1 MSELNIKIRK
11 LQDNGSTFRATPET
25 LYMGGVGSARVD
37 TLRFEVPEEWNG
49 CAISLHVKRLSGA
62 LPDPQLLDEN
72 HCVVVDKRWTKEKQG
87 SWMLLAMN
95 DAGYIAMTKP
105 GQYTCYET
113 IDLNSTTETITQSL
127 YEQFVAAVLNYAN
140 QALASRNAAGEKA
153 EEAKGHADR
162 AGAYEEKTQ
171 KEMDQAGQYAEAAKQ
186 QANAAA
192 GSADLASQEAE
203 QAGAAREEAER
214 LRREILS
221 VTTVLP
227 FPLMTADGTTLT
239 TADGETL
246 DAGVRRVRGAKEAE
260 EAAQQA
266 KAARTEAEQAAA
278 AVLNYANQALASR
291 NAAGE
296 KAEEAKG
303 HADRAGAYEEK
314 TQKEMDQA
322 GQYAEAAK
330 QQANAAAGSADLAS
344 QEAEQAGAAREEAE
358 RLRREI
364 LSVTTVLPFPLMTA
378 DGTTLT
384 TADGETLDAGVRR
397 VRGAKEAEEAA
408 QQAKAARTEAEQ
420 AAAATQAERQAAQR
434 SADRAERAA
443 AHAESLLY
451 MNEVLLRL
459 TELAADPLKTAD
471 GDALE
476 TAGGIPLE
484 ASVRAIRTAKTLDEA
499 EYLPVSLGLLKQ
511 CLGGLTPAPTPGT
524 TTATLGKAV
533 VRRMVLGTT

>member
-1 MSELNIKIRK
+1 MSELNIRIRK

-49 CAISLHVKRLSGA
+49 CTLSLHVKRLSGA

-113 IDLNSTTETITQSL
+113 IDLNSTTETIPQSL

-162 AGAYEEKTQ
+162 AEQAKTDAQ
-171 KEMDQAGQYAEAAKQ
+171 TAAQQAGESAEKAGQALSDTIAAKDDALKAIDEKQ
-186 QANAAA
+186 TSAEQIVDIARSRAVSQVRAAGERAKTDVRAAASEAA

-221 VTTVLP
+221 VTMVLP

-266 KAARTEAEQAAA
+266 KAARTEAEQAA
-278 AVLNYANQALASR
+278 V
-291 NAAGE
+291 
-296 KAEEAKG
+296 
-303 HADRAGAYEEK
+303 
-314 TQKEMDQA
+314 
-322 GQYAEAAK
+322 
-330 QQANAAAGSADLAS
+330 
-344 QEAEQAGAAREEAE
+344 
-358 RLRREI
+358 
-364 LSVTTVLPFPLMTA
+364 
-378 DGTTLT
+378 
-384 TADGETLDAGVRR
+384 
-397 VRGAKEAEEAA
+397 
-408 QQAKAARTEAEQ
+408 
-420 AAAATQAERQAAQR
+420 ATQAERQAAQR

-459 TELAADPLKTAD
+459 TELAADPLITAD

-484 ASVRAIRTAKTLDEA
+484 ASVCVIRTAHTLDEA

-533 VRRMVLGTT
+533 VGRMVLGTT

>member
-11 LQDNGSTFRATPET
+11 LQDNGSTFRATPES
-25 LYMGGVGSARVD
+25 LYMGGVGSAKVD

-49 CAISLHVKRLSGA
+49 CAISLHVRRLSGA

-162 AGAYEEKTQ
+162 AEQAKTDAQ
-171 KEMDQAGQYAEAAKQ
+171 TAAQQAGESAEKAGQALSDTIAAKGDALKAIDEKQ
-186 QANAAA
+186 T
-192 GSADLASQEAE
+192 SAE
-203 QAGAAREEAER
+203 QIVDIARSRAVSQVRAAREEAER

-227 FPLMTADGTTLT
+227 FPLT
-239 TADGETL
+239 
-246 DAGVRRVRGAKEAE
+246 
-260 EAAQQA
+260 
-266 KAARTEAEQAAA
+266 
-278 AVLNYANQALASR
+278 
-291 NAAGE
+291 
-296 KAEEAKG
+296 
-303 HADRAGAYEEK
+303 
-314 TQKEMDQA
+314 
-322 GQYAEAAK
+322 
-330 QQANAAAGSADLAS
+330 
-344 QEAEQAGAAREEAE
+344 
-358 RLRREI
+358 
-364 LSVTTVLPFPLMTA
+364 TA

-476 TAGGIPLE
+476 TAGGTPLE
-484 ASVRAIRTAKTLDEA
+484 ASVRAIRTAKTLDEE

-533 VRRMVLGTT
+533 VGRMVLGTT

>member
-1 MSELNIKIRK
+1 MSELNIRIRK

-49 CAISLHVKRLSGA
+49 CAISLHVRRLSGA

-72 HCVVVDKRWTKEKQG
+72 HCVVIDKRWTKEKQG

-113 IDLNSTTETITQSL
+113 IDLNSTTETIPQNL

-153 EEAKGHADR
+153 EEAK
-162 AGAYEEKTQ
+162 E
-171 KEMDQAGQYAEAAKQ
+171 
-186 QANAAA
+186 
-192 GSADLASQEAE
+192 
-203 QAGAAREEAER
+203 
-214 LRREILS
+214 
-221 VTTVLP
+221 
-227 FPLMTADGTTLT
+227 
-239 TADGETL
+239 
-246 DAGVRRVRGAKEAE
+246 
-260 EAAQQA
+260 
-266 KAARTEAEQAAA
+266 
-278 AVLNYANQALASR
+278 
-291 NAAGE
+291 
-296 KAEEAKG
+296 

-434 SADRAERAA
+434 RADRAERAA

-459 TELAADPLKTAD
+459 TELAADPLITAD

-484 ASVRAIRTAKTLDEA
+484 ASVCVIRTAHTLDEA

-533 VRRMVLGTT
+533 VGRMVLGTT

>member
-1 MSELNIKIRK
+1 MSELNIRIRK

-72 HCVVVDKRWTKEKQG
+72 HCVIVDKRWTKEKQG

-113 IDLNSTTETITQSL
+113 IDLNSTTETIPQSL

-153 EEAKGHADR
+153 GEAKGHADR
-162 AGAYEEKTQ
+162 AGAYEEKTR

-203 QAGAAREEAER
+203 QAGTAREEMER
-214 LRREILS
+214 LQREILS

-266 KAARTEAEQAAA
+266 KAARTEAEQ
-278 AVLNYANQALASR
+278 
-291 NAAGE
+291 
-296 KAEEAKG
+296 
-303 HADRAGAYEEK
+303 D
-314 TQKEMDQA
+314 
-322 GQYAEAAK
+322 
-330 QQANAAAGSADLAS
+330 
-344 QEAEQAGAAREEAE
+344 
-358 RLRREI
+358 
-364 LSVTTVLPFPLMTA
+364 
-378 DGTTLT
+378 
-384 TADGETLDAGVRR
+384 
-397 VRGAKEAEEAA
+397 
-408 QQAKAARTEAEQ
+408 
-420 AAAATQAERQAAQR
+420 AAATQAERQAAEK

-443 AHAESLLY
+443 VHAKSLLY

-459 TELAADPLKTAD
+459 TELAADPLITAD

-511 CLGGLTPAPTPGT
+511 CLGGLTPAPTPGA

-533 VRRMVLGTT
+533 IGRMVLGTT

>member
-1 MSELNIKIRK
+1 MSELNIRIRK

-127 YEQFVAAVLNYAN
+127 YEQFVAAVLNYAK

-227 FPLMTADGTTLT
+227 FPLMTADG
-239 TADGETL
+239 A
-246 DAGVRRVRGAKEAE
+246 
-260 EAAQQA
+260 
-266 KAARTEAEQAAA
+266 
-278 AVLNYANQALASR
+278 
-291 NAAGE
+291 
-296 KAEEAKG
+296 
-303 HADRAGAYEEK
+303 
-314 TQKEMDQA
+314 
-322 GQYAEAAK
+322 
-330 QQANAAAGSADLAS
+330 
-344 QEAEQAGAAREEAE
+344 
-358 RLRREI
+358 
-364 LSVTTVLPFPLMTA
+364 
-378 DGTTLT
+378 TLT

-476 TAGGIPLE
+476 TVGGIPLE
-484 ASVRAIRTAKTLDEA
+484 ASVRVIRTAHTLDEA

-533 VRRMVLGTT
+533 VGRMVLGTT

>member
-1 MSELNIKIRK
+1 MSELNIRIRK

-186 QANAAA
+186 QANAA
-192 GSADLASQEAE
+192 S
-203 QAGAAREEAER
+203 
-214 LRREILS
+214 
-221 VTTVLP
+221 
-227 FPLMTADGTTLT
+227 
-239 TADGETL
+239 
-246 DAGVRRVRGAKEAE
+246 
-260 EAAQQA
+260 
-266 KAARTEAEQAAA
+266 
-278 AVLNYANQALASR
+278 
-291 NAAGE
+291 
-296 KAEEAKG
+296 
-303 HADRAGAYEEK
+303 
-314 TQKEMDQA
+314 
-322 GQYAEAAK
+322 
-330 QQANAAAGSADLAS
+330 GSADLAS

-459 TELAADPLKTAD
+459 TELAADPLITAD

-476 TAGGIPLE
+476 TAGGIQLE

-499 EYLPVSLGLLKQ
+499 EYLPVSLGLIKQ
-511 CLGGLTPAPTPGT
+511 CLGGMTPAPTPGT

-533 VRRMVLGTT
+533 VGRMVLGT

>member
-1 MSELNIKIRK
+1 MSELNIRIRK

-113 IDLNSTTETITQSL
+113 IDLNSTTETIPQSL

-162 AGAYEEKTQ
+162 AEQAKTDAQ
-171 KEMDQAGQYAEAAKQ
+171 TAAQQAGESAEKAGQALSDTIAAKDDALKAIDEKQTSAEQIVDIARSRAVSQVRAAGERAKTDAQTAAQ
-186 QANAAA
+186 QA
-192 GSADLASQEAE
+192 GESAE

-227 FPLMTADGTTLT
+227 FPLMTADGATLT

-246 DAGVRRVRGAKEAE
+246 DAGVRRVRGAREAE

-266 KAARTEAEQAAA
+266 KAARTEAEK
-278 AVLNYANQALASR
+278 AV
-291 NAAGE
+291 
-296 KAEEAKG
+296 
-303 HADRAGAYEEK
+303 
-314 TQKEMDQA
+314 
-322 GQYAEAAK
+322 
-330 QQANAAAGSADLAS
+330 
-344 QEAEQAGAAREEAE
+344 
-358 RLRREI
+358 
-364 LSVTTVLPFPLMTA
+364 
-378 DGTTLT
+378 
-384 TADGETLDAGVRR
+384 
-397 VRGAKEAEEAA
+397 
-408 QQAKAARTEAEQ
+408 
-420 AAAATQAERQAAQR
+420 AATQAERQAAQR
-434 SADRAERAA
+434 STDRAERAA

-484 ASVRAIRTAKTLDEA
+484 ASIRAIRTAKTLDEA
-499 EYLPVSLGLLKQ
+499 EYLPVSLRLLKQ
-511 CLGGLTPAPTPGT
+511 CLGGLTPTPTPGT

-533 VRRMVLGTT
+533 VGRMVLGTT

>member
-1 MSELNIKIRK
+1 MSELNIRIRK

-153 EEAKGHADR
+153 EEAKGHAGQ
-162 AGAYEEKTQ
+162 AKQAKTDAQ
-171 KEMDQAGQYAEAAKQ
+171 TAAQQAGESAEKAGQALSDTIAAKDDALKAIDEKQ
-186 QANAAA
+186 TSAEQIVDIARSRAVSQVRAAGERAKTDVRAAASEAA

-227 FPLMTADGTTLT
+227 FPLT
-239 TADGETL
+239 
-246 DAGVRRVRGAKEAE
+246 
-260 EAAQQA
+260 
-266 KAARTEAEQAAA
+266 
-278 AVLNYANQALASR
+278 
-291 NAAGE
+291 
-296 KAEEAKG
+296 
-303 HADRAGAYEEK
+303 
-314 TQKEMDQA
+314 
-322 GQYAEAAK
+322 
-330 QQANAAAGSADLAS
+330 
-344 QEAEQAGAAREEAE
+344 
-358 RLRREI
+358 
-364 LSVTTVLPFPLMTA
+364 TA

-511 CLGGLTPAPTPGT
+511 CLGGLTPAPPPGT

-533 VRRMVLGTT
+533 VGRMVLGTT

>member
-1 MSELNIKIRK
+1 MSELNIHIRK

-72 HCVVVDKRWTKEKQG
+72 HCVVVDKRWTKDKQG

-140 QALASRNAAGEKA
+140 QALASRNAASEKA

-171 KEMDQAGQYAEAAKQ
+171 KE
-186 QANAAA
+186 
-192 GSADLASQEAE
+192 L
-203 QAGAAREEAER
+203 
-214 LRREILS
+214 
-221 VTTVLP
+221 
-227 FPLMTADGTTLT
+227 
-239 TADGETL
+239 
-246 DAGVRRVRGAKEAE
+246 
-260 EAAQQA
+260 
-266 KAARTEAEQAAA
+266 
-278 AVLNYANQALASR
+278 
-291 NAAGE
+291 
-296 KAEEAKG
+296 
-303 HADRAGAYEEK
+303 
-314 TQKEMDQA
+314 DQA

-476 TAGGIPLE
+476 TVGGISLE
-484 ASVRAIRTAKTLDEA
+484 ASIRAIRTAKTLDEA

-533 VRRMVLGTT
+533 VGRMVLGTT

>member
-1 MSELNIKIRK
+1 MSELNIRIRK

-153 EEAKGHADR
+153 EEAKGHAGQ
-162 AGAYEEKTQ
+162 AEQAKTDAQ
-171 KEMDQAGQYAEAAKQ
+171 TAAQQAGESAEKAGQALSDTIAAKDDALKAIDEKQ
-186 QANAAA
+186 TSAEQIVDIARSRAVSQVRAAGERAKTDVRAAASEAA

-203 QAGAAREEAER
+203 QAGAAREKAER

-227 FPLMTADGTTLT
+227 FPLTTADGTTLT
-239 TADGETL
+239 TADG
-246 DAGVRRVRGAKEAE
+246 K
-260 EAAQQA
+260 
-266 KAARTEAEQAAA
+266 
-278 AVLNYANQALASR
+278 
-291 NAAGE
+291 
-296 KAEEAKG
+296 
-303 HADRAGAYEEK
+303 
-314 TQKEMDQA
+314 
-322 GQYAEAAK
+322 
-330 QQANAAAGSADLAS
+330 
-344 QEAEQAGAAREEAE
+344 
-358 RLRREI
+358 
-364 LSVTTVLPFPLMTA
+364 
-378 DGTTLT
+378 
-384 TADGETLDAGVRR
+384 TLDAGVRR

-434 SADRAERAA
+434 SGDRAERAA

-451 MNEVLLRL
+451 MNEVLIRL

-476 TAGGIPLE
+476 TVGGIPLE

-533 VRRMVLGTT
+533 VGRMVLGT

>member
-11 LQDNGSTFRATPET
+11 LQDNGSTFRATPES
-25 LYMGGVGSARVD
+25 LYMGGVGSAKVD
-37 TLRFEVPEEWNG
+37 ALCFDVPEEWKG
-49 CAISLHVKRLSGA
+49 CAITLHVQRLSGT

-113 IDLNSTTETITQSL
+113 IDLNSTTETIPQSL

-162 AGAYEEKTQ
+162 AEQAKTDAQ
-171 KEMDQAGQYAEAAKQ
+171 TAAQQAGESAEKAGQALSDTIAAKDDALKAIDEKQ
-186 QANAAA
+186 TSAEQIVDIARSRAVSQVRAAGERAKTDVRAAASEAA

-227 FPLMTADGTTLT
+227 FPLT
-239 TADGETL
+239 
-246 DAGVRRVRGAKEAE
+246 
-260 EAAQQA
+260 
-266 KAARTEAEQAAA
+266 
-278 AVLNYANQALASR
+278 
-291 NAAGE
+291 
-296 KAEEAKG
+296 
-303 HADRAGAYEEK
+303 
-314 TQKEMDQA
+314 
-322 GQYAEAAK
+322 
-330 QQANAAAGSADLAS
+330 
-344 QEAEQAGAAREEAE
+344 
-358 RLRREI
+358 
-364 LSVTTVLPFPLMTA
+364 TA

-459 TELAADPLKTAD
+459 TELAADPLITAD

-484 ASVRAIRTAKTLDEA
+484 ASVCVIRTAHTLDEA

-533 VRRMVLGTT
+533 VGRMVLGTT

>member
-1 MSELNIKIRK
+1 MSELNIRIRK

-186 QANAAA
+186 QANAAS

-214 LRREILS
+214 QRREILS

-227 FPLMTADGTTLT
+227 FPLMTADGT
-239 TADGETL
+239 
-246 DAGVRRVRGAKEAE
+246 
-260 EAAQQA
+260 
-266 KAARTEAEQAAA
+266 
-278 AVLNYANQALASR
+278 
-291 NAAGE
+291 
-296 KAEEAKG
+296 
-303 HADRAGAYEEK
+303 
-314 TQKEMDQA
+314 
-322 GQYAEAAK
+322 
-330 QQANAAAGSADLAS
+330 
-344 QEAEQAGAAREEAE
+344 
-358 RLRREI
+358 
-364 LSVTTVLPFPLMTA
+364 P
-378 DGTTLT
+378 LT

-443 AHAESLLY
+443 AHAENLLY

-476 TAGGIPLE
+476 TVGGIPLE
-484 ASVRAIRTAKTLDEA
+484 ASVRVIRTAHTLDEA

-511 CLGGLTPAPTPGT
+511 CLGGMTPAPTPGT

-533 VRRMVLGTT
+533 VGRMVLGTT

>member
-1 MSELNIKIRK
+1 MSELNIRIRK

-113 IDLNSTTETITQSL
+113 IDLNSTTETIPQSL

-227 FPLMTADGTTLT
+227 FPLT
-239 TADGETL
+239 
-246 DAGVRRVRGAKEAE
+246 
-260 EAAQQA
+260 
-266 KAARTEAEQAAA
+266 
-278 AVLNYANQALASR
+278 
-291 NAAGE
+291 
-296 KAEEAKG
+296 
-303 HADRAGAYEEK
+303 
-314 TQKEMDQA
+314 
-322 GQYAEAAK
+322 
-330 QQANAAAGSADLAS
+330 
-344 QEAEQAGAAREEAE
+344 
-358 RLRREI
+358 
-364 LSVTTVLPFPLMTA
+364 TA

-499 EYLPVSLGLLKQ
+499 EYLPVSLGLIKQ
-511 CLGGLTPAPTPGT
+511 CLGGMTPAPTPGT

-533 VRRMVLGTT
+533 VGRMVLGT

>member
-1 MSELNIKIRK
+1 MSELNIRIRK

-266 KAARTEAEQAAA
+266 KAARA
-278 AVLNYANQALASR
+278 
-291 NAAGE
+291 
-296 KAEEAKG
+296 
-303 HADRAGAYEEK
+303 
-314 TQKEMDQA
+314 
-322 GQYAEAAK
+322 
-330 QQANAAAGSADLAS
+330 
-344 QEAEQAGAAREEAE
+344 
-358 RLRREI
+358 
-364 LSVTTVLPFPLMTA
+364 
-378 DGTTLT
+378 
-384 TADGETLDAGVRR
+384 
-397 VRGAKEAEEAA
+397 
-408 QQAKAARTEAEQ
+408 EAEQ
-420 AAAATQAERQAAQR
+420 AAAATQVERQAAQR

-443 AHAESLLY
+443 AHAEILLY

-459 TELAADPLKTAD
+459 TEIAADPLKTAD

-476 TAGGIPLE
+476 TVGGIPLE

-533 VRRMVLGTT
+533 VGRMVLGT

>member
-1 MSELNIKIRK
+1 MSKLNIHIRK

-37 TLRFEVPEEWNG
+37 TLHFEVPEEWNG

-105 GQYTCYET
+105 GKYTCYET
-113 IDLNSTTETITQSL
+113 IDLNSTTETIPQSL

-153 EEAKGHADR
+153 EEAKGHA
-162 AGAYEEKTQ
+162 
-171 KEMDQAGQYAEAAKQ
+171 GQ
-186 QANAAA
+186 
-192 GSADLASQEAE
+192 AE
-203 QAGAAREEAER
+203 QAK
-214 LRREILS
+214 
-221 VTTVLP
+221 T
-227 FPLMTADGTTLT
+227 
-239 TADGETL
+239 
-246 DAGVRRVRGAKEAE
+246 DAQT
-260 EAAQQA
+260 AAQQA
-266 KAARTEAEQAAA
+266 GESAEKAGQALSDTIAAKDDALKAIDEKQTSAEQIVDIARSR
-278 AVLNYANQALASR
+278 AVSQVR
-291 NAAGE
+291 AAGE
-296 KAEEAKG
+296 RAKT
-303 HADRAGAYEEK
+303 DVRA
-314 TQKEMDQA
+314 
-322 GQYAEAAK
+322 AASE
-330 QQANAAAGSADLAS
+330 AAGSADLAS

-420 AAAATQAERQAAQR
+420 AAAATQAEQQAAQR
-434 SADRAERAA
+434 GADRAERAA

-459 TELAADPLKTAD
+459 TELAADPLITAD

-476 TAGGIPLE
+476 TAGSIPLE

-511 CLGGLTPAPTPGT
+511 CLGGLTPAPIPGT

-533 VRRMVLGTT
+533 GGQMVLGTT

>member
-1 MSELNIKIRK
+1 MSELNIRIRK

-113 IDLNSTTETITQSL
+113 IDLNSTTETIPQSL

-162 AGAYEEKTQ
+162 AEQAKTDAQ
-171 KEMDQAGQYAEAAKQ
+171 TAAQQAGESAEKAGQALSDTIAAKDDALKAIDEKQ
-186 QANAAA
+186 TSAEQIVDIARSRAVSQVRAAGERAKTDVRAAASEAA

-203 QAGAAREEAER
+203 QAGVARA
-214 LRREILS
+214 
-221 VTTVLP
+221 
-227 FPLMTADGTTLT
+227 
-239 TADGETL
+239 
-246 DAGVRRVRGAKEAE
+246 
-260 EAAQQA
+260 
-266 KAARTEAEQAAA
+266 
-278 AVLNYANQALASR
+278 
-291 NAAGE
+291 
-296 KAEEAKG
+296 
-303 HADRAGAYEEK
+303 
-314 TQKEMDQA
+314 
-322 GQYAEAAK
+322 
-330 QQANAAAGSADLAS
+330 
-344 QEAEQAGAAREEAE
+344 EAE

-459 TELAADPLKTAD
+459 TELAADPLITAD

-476 TAGGIPLE
+476 TAGGIQWE

-511 CLGGLTPAPTPGT
+511 CLGGLTPAPTPGI

-533 VRRMVLGTT
+533 VGRMVLGTT

>member
-1 MSELNIKIRK
+1 MSELNIRIRK

-113 IDLNSTTETITQSL
+113 IDLNSTTETIPQSL

-227 FPLMTADGTTLT
+227 FPLMTADGAPLT

-266 KAARTEAEQAAA
+266 KAARA
-278 AVLNYANQALASR
+278 
-291 NAAGE
+291 
-296 KAEEAKG
+296 
-303 HADRAGAYEEK
+303 
-314 TQKEMDQA
+314 
-322 GQYAEAAK
+322 
-330 QQANAAAGSADLAS
+330 
-344 QEAEQAGAAREEAE
+344 
-358 RLRREI
+358 
-364 LSVTTVLPFPLMTA
+364 
-378 DGTTLT
+378 
-384 TADGETLDAGVRR
+384 
-397 VRGAKEAEEAA
+397 
-408 QQAKAARTEAEQ
+408 EAEQ
-420 AAAATQAERQAAQR
+420 AAAATQAERKTAQR

-476 TAGGIPLE
+476 TVGGIPLE
-484 ASVRAIRTAKTLDEA
+484 ASVRVIRTAHTLDEA

-533 VRRMVLGTT
+533 VGRMVLGT

>member
-1 MSELNIKIRK
+1 MSELNIRIRK

-113 IDLNSTTETITQSL
+113 IDLNSTTETIPQSL
-127 YEQFVAAVLNYAN
+127 YEQFV
-140 QALASRNAAGEKA
+140 
-153 EEAKGHADR
+153 
-162 AGAYEEKTQ
+162 
-171 KEMDQAGQYAEAAKQ
+171 
-186 QANAAA
+186 
-192 GSADLASQEAE
+192 
-203 QAGAAREEAER
+203 
-214 LRREILS
+214 
-221 VTTVLP
+221 
-227 FPLMTADGTTLT
+227 
-239 TADGETL
+239 
-246 DAGVRRVRGAKEAE
+246 
-260 EAAQQA
+260 
-266 KAARTEAEQAAA
+266 A

-484 ASVRAIRTAKTLDEA
+484 ASVRVIRTAHTLDEA

-533 VRRMVLGTT
+533 VGRMVLGTT

>member
-1 MSELNIKIRK
+1 MGKRRENVSELNIRIRK
-11 LQDNGSTFRATPET
+11 LQDNGSTFRATPES

-37 TLRFEVPEEWNG
+37 TLCFDVPEEWKG
-49 CAISLHVKRLSGA
+49 CAITLHVQRLSGT
-62 LPDPQLLDEN
+62 LPDPQLLDEKN
-72 HCVVVDKRWTKEKQG
+72 RAVVDQRWTKEKQG

-105 GQYTCYET
+105 GKYTCYET
-113 IDLNSTTETITQSL
+113 IDLNRTTETIPQSL

-153 EEAKGHADR
+153 KEAKGHADR
-162 AGAYEEKTQ
+162 AEQAETDAQ
-171 KEMDQAGQYAEAAKQ
+171 TAAQQAGESAEKAGQALSDTIAAKDDALKAIDEKQ
-186 QANAAA
+186 TSAEQIVDIARSRAVSQVRAAGERAKTDVRAAASEAA

-227 FPLMTADGTTLT
+227 FPLMTADG
-239 TADGETL
+239 
-246 DAGVRRVRGAKEAE
+246 
-260 EAAQQA
+260 
-266 KAARTEAEQAAA
+266 
-278 AVLNYANQALASR
+278 
-291 NAAGE
+291 
-296 KAEEAKG
+296 
-303 HADRAGAYEEK
+303 
-314 TQKEMDQA
+314 M
-322 GQYAEAAK
+322 
-330 QQANAAAGSADLAS
+330 
-344 QEAEQAGAAREEAE
+344 
-358 RLRREI
+358 
-364 LSVTTVLPFPLMTA
+364 
-378 DGTTLT
+378 TLT

-420 AAAATQAERQAAQR
+420 AAAATQAERKAAQR

-459 TELAADPLKTAD
+459 TEIAADPLKTAD

-476 TAGGIPLE
+476 TADGQPIE
-484 ASVRAIRTAKTLDEA
+484 ASVRVIRTAHTLDEA

-511 CLGGLTPAPTPGT
+511 CLGG
-524 TTATLGKAV
+524 
-533 VRRMVLGTT
+533 RMVLGTT

>member
-1 MSELNIKIRK
+1 MSKLNIKIRK

-72 HCVVVDKRWTKEKQG
+72 HYVVVDKRWTKEKQG

-113 IDLNSTTETITQSL
+113 IDLNSTTETIPQSL

-162 AGAYEEKTQ
+162 AGAYEEKTR

-203 QAGAAREEAER
+203 QAGTAREEMER
-214 LRREILS
+214 LQREILS

-266 KAARTEAEQAAA
+266 KAARTEAEQ
-278 AVLNYANQALASR
+278 
-291 NAAGE
+291 
-296 KAEEAKG
+296 
-303 HADRAGAYEEK
+303 D
-314 TQKEMDQA
+314 
-322 GQYAEAAK
+322 
-330 QQANAAAGSADLAS
+330 
-344 QEAEQAGAAREEAE
+344 
-358 RLRREI
+358 
-364 LSVTTVLPFPLMTA
+364 
-378 DGTTLT
+378 
-384 TADGETLDAGVRR
+384 
-397 VRGAKEAEEAA
+397 
-408 QQAKAARTEAEQ
+408 
-420 AAAATQAERQAAQR
+420 AAATQAERQAAEK

-443 AHAESLLY
+443 VHAKSLLY

-459 TELAADPLKTAD
+459 TELAADPLITAD

-511 CLGGLTPAPTPGT
+511 CLGGLTPTPTPGT

-533 VRRMVLGTT
+533 VGRMVLGT

>member
-1 MSELNIKIRK
+1 MSELNIRIRK

-113 IDLNSTTETITQSL
+113 IDLNSTTETIPQSL

-153 EEAKGHADR
+153 EEAKGHAGQ
-162 AGAYEEKTQ
+162 AEQAKTDAQ
-171 KEMDQAGQYAEAAKQ
+171 TAAQQAGESAEKAGQALSDTIAAKDDALKAIDEKQ
-186 QANAAA
+186 TSAEQIVDIARSRAVSQVRAAGERAKTDVRAAASEAA

-203 QAGAAREEAER
+203 QAGAAREKAER

-227 FPLMTADGTTLT
+227 FPLTTADGTTLT
-239 TADGETL
+239 TADGEML

-266 KAARTEAEQAAA
+266 KAARTEAA
-278 AVLNYANQALASR
+278 
-291 NAAGE
+291 
-296 KAEEAKG
+296 
-303 HADRAGAYEEK
+303 
-314 TQKEMDQA
+314 
-322 GQYAEAAK
+322 
-330 QQANAAAGSADLAS
+330 
-344 QEAEQAGAAREEAE
+344 
-358 RLRREI
+358 
-364 LSVTTVLPFPLMTA
+364 
-378 DGTTLT
+378 
-384 TADGETLDAGVRR
+384 
-397 VRGAKEAEEAA
+397 
-408 QQAKAARTEAEQ
+408 Q
-420 AAAATQAERQAAQR
+420 AAAATQAERQAAEK

-443 AHAESLLY
+443 VHAKSLLY

-459 TELAADPLKTAD
+459 TELAADPLITAD

-533 VRRMVLGTT
+533 VGRMVLGTT

>member
-1 MSELNIKIRK
+1 MSELNIRIRK

-49 CAISLHVKRLSGA
+49 CAISLHVRRLSGA

-113 IDLNSTTETITQSL
+113 IDLNSTTETIPQSL

-171 KEMDQAGQYAEAAKQ
+171 KEMDRAGQYAEAAKQ

-214 LRREILS
+214 
-221 VTTVLP
+221 
-227 FPLMTADGTTLT
+227 
-239 TADGETL
+239 
-246 DAGVRRVRGAKEAE
+246 
-260 EAAQQA
+260 Q
-266 KAARTEAEQAAA
+266 
-278 AVLNYANQALASR
+278 
-291 NAAGE
+291 
-296 KAEEAKG
+296 
-303 HADRAGAYEEK
+303 
-314 TQKEMDQA
+314 
-322 GQYAEAAK
+322 
-330 QQANAAAGSADLAS
+330 
-344 QEAEQAGAAREEAE
+344 
-358 RLRREI
+358 RREI

-434 SADRAERAA
+434 STDRAERAA

-476 TAGGIPLE
+476 TVGGIQLE

-533 VRRMVLGTT
+533 VGRMVLGTT

>member
-1 MSELNIKIRK
+1 MSELNIRIRK

-72 HCVVVDKRWTKEKQG
+72 HCVVVDKRWTREKQG
-87 SWMLLAMN
+87 SWMLLAVN

-113 IDLNSTTETITQSL
+113 IDLNSTTETIPQSI
-127 YEQFVAAVLNYAN
+127 YEQFVEAVLRYATE
-140 QALASRNAAGEKA
+140 ALANRNAAGEKA
-153 EEAKGHADR
+153 EEAKAHADR
-162 AGAYEEKTQ
+162 AGGYEEKTRQ
-171 KEMDQAGQYAEAAKQ
+171 EMDQSGRYAEAAKQ

-203 QAGAAREEAER
+203 QAGAAREEMER
-214 LRREILS
+214 LQREILS

-227 FPLMTADGTTLT
+227 FPLTTADGTTLT
-239 TADGETL
+239 TADGEML
-246 DAGVRRVRGAKEAE
+246 DAGVRQVRGAKEAE

-266 KAARTEAEQAAA
+266 KAARTEAEQ
-278 AVLNYANQALASR
+278 
-291 NAAGE
+291 
-296 KAEEAKG
+296 
-303 HADRAGAYEEK
+303 D
-314 TQKEMDQA
+314 
-322 GQYAEAAK
+322 
-330 QQANAAAGSADLAS
+330 
-344 QEAEQAGAAREEAE
+344 
-358 RLRREI
+358 
-364 LSVTTVLPFPLMTA
+364 
-378 DGTTLT
+378 
-384 TADGETLDAGVRR
+384 
-397 VRGAKEAEEAA
+397 
-408 QQAKAARTEAEQ
+408 
-420 AAAATQAERQAAQR
+420 AAATQAERQAAQR

-451 MNEVLLRL
+451 MNGVLLRL

-476 TAGGIPLE
+476 TVGGIPLE

-533 VRRMVLGTT
+533 VGRMVLGTT

>member
-1 MSELNIKIRK
+1 MSELNIRIRK

-140 QALASRNAAGEKA
+140 QALASRNVAGEKA

-171 KEMDQAGQYAEAAKQ
+171 EEMDRAGQYAEAAKQ

-214 LRREILS
+214 QRREILS

-227 FPLMTADGTTLT
+227 FSLT
-239 TADGETL
+239 
-246 DAGVRRVRGAKEAE
+246 
-260 EAAQQA
+260 
-266 KAARTEAEQAAA
+266 
-278 AVLNYANQALASR
+278 
-291 NAAGE
+291 
-296 KAEEAKG
+296 
-303 HADRAGAYEEK
+303 
-314 TQKEMDQA
+314 
-322 GQYAEAAK
+322 
-330 QQANAAAGSADLAS
+330 
-344 QEAEQAGAAREEAE
+344 
-358 RLRREI
+358 
-364 LSVTTVLPFPLMTA
+364 TA

-459 TELAADPLKTAD
+459 TEFAADPLKTAD

-484 ASVRAIRTAKTLDEA
+484 ASIRVIRTAHTLDEA

-533 VRRMVLGTT
+533 VGRMVLGTT

>member
-1 MSELNIKIRK
+1 MSELNIRIRK

-127 YEQFVAAVLNYAN
+127 YEQLVAVVLNYAN

-162 AGAYEEKTQ
+162 A
-171 KEMDQAGQYAEAAKQ
+171 
-186 QANAAA
+186 
-192 GSADLASQEAE
+192 
-203 QAGAAREEAER
+203 
-214 LRREILS
+214 
-221 VTTVLP
+221 
-227 FPLMTADGTTLT
+227 
-239 TADGETL
+239 
-246 DAGVRRVRGAKEAE
+246 
-260 EAAQQA
+260 
-266 KAARTEAEQAAA
+266 
-278 AVLNYANQALASR
+278 
-291 NAAGE
+291 
-296 KAEEAKG
+296 
-303 HADRAGAYEEK
+303 
-314 TQKEMDQA
+314 
-322 GQYAEAAK
+322 
-330 QQANAAAGSADLAS
+330 
-344 QEAEQAGAAREEAE
+344 
-358 RLRREI
+358 
-364 LSVTTVLPFPLMTA
+364 
-378 DGTTLT
+378 
-384 TADGETLDAGVRR
+384 
-397 VRGAKEAEEAA
+397 
-408 QQAKAARTEAEQ
+408 
-420 AAAATQAERQAAQR
+420 
-434 SADRAERAA
+434 ERAA
-443 AHAESLLY
+443 AHAESLLN

-484 ASVRAIRTAKTLDEA
+484 ASVRVIRTAHTLDEA

-511 CLGGLTPAPTPGT
+511 CLGGLTPAPPPGT

-533 VRRMVLGTT
+533 VGRMVLGTT

>member
-1 MSELNIKIRK
+1 MSELNIRIRK

-49 CAISLHVKRLSGA
+49 CAISLHVRRLSGA

-95 DAGYIAMTKP
+95 DAGYIAMTKL

-113 IDLNSTTETITQSL
+113 IDLNSTTETIPQSL

-140 QALASRNAAGEKA
+140 QALASRNVAGEKA

-171 KEMDQAGQYAEAAKQ
+171 KKMDQAGQYAEAAKQ

-192 GSADLASQEAE
+192 GSADLASLEAE

-214 LRREILS
+214 
-221 VTTVLP
+221 
-227 FPLMTADGTTLT
+227 
-239 TADGETL
+239 
-246 DAGVRRVRGAKEAE
+246 
-260 EAAQQA
+260 Q
-266 KAARTEAEQAAA
+266 
-278 AVLNYANQALASR
+278 
-291 NAAGE
+291 
-296 KAEEAKG
+296 
-303 HADRAGAYEEK
+303 
-314 TQKEMDQA
+314 
-322 GQYAEAAK
+322 
-330 QQANAAAGSADLAS
+330 
-344 QEAEQAGAAREEAE
+344 
-358 RLRREI
+358 RREI

-420 AAAATQAERQAAQR
+420 AAAATQVERQAAQR

-476 TAGGIPLE
+476 TVGGIQLE

-533 VRRMVLGTT
+533 VGRMVLGT

>member
-1 MSELNIKIRK
+1 MSELNIRIRK

-113 IDLNSTTETITQSL
+113 IDLNGTTETITQSL

-214 LRREILS
+214 LRRKILS

-266 KAARTEAEQAAA
+266 KAARTEAEQAATATQAERQA
-278 AVLNYANQALASR
+278 AQRS
-291 NAAGE
+291 
-296 KAEEAKG
+296 
-303 HADRAGAYEEK
+303 ADRAGAYEEK

-358 RLRREI
+358 RLRRKI

-420 AAAATQAERQAAQR
+420 AAAATQAERQASQR

-476 TAGGIPLE
+476 TVGGIPLE
-484 ASVRAIRTAKTLDEA
+484 VSIRAIRTAKTLDEA

-533 VRRMVLGTT
+533 VGRMVLGTT

>member
-1 MSELNIKIRK
+1 MSELNIRIRK

-113 IDLNSTTETITQSL
+113 IDLNSTTETIPQSL

-162 AGAYEEKTQ
+162 AGAYEEKTR

-203 QAGAAREEAER
+203 QAGTAREEMER
-214 LRREILS
+214 LQREILS

-227 FPLMTADGTTLT
+227 FPLTTADGTTLT
-239 TADGETL
+239 TADGEML

-266 KAARTEAEQAAA
+266 KAARTEAA
-278 AVLNYANQALASR
+278 
-291 NAAGE
+291 
-296 KAEEAKG
+296 
-303 HADRAGAYEEK
+303 
-314 TQKEMDQA
+314 
-322 GQYAEAAK
+322 
-330 QQANAAAGSADLAS
+330 
-344 QEAEQAGAAREEAE
+344 
-358 RLRREI
+358 
-364 LSVTTVLPFPLMTA
+364 
-378 DGTTLT
+378 
-384 TADGETLDAGVRR
+384 
-397 VRGAKEAEEAA
+397 
-408 QQAKAARTEAEQ
+408 Q
-420 AAAATQAERQAAQR
+420 AAAATQAERQAAEK

-443 AHAESLLY
+443 VHAKSLLY

-459 TELAADPLKTAD
+459 TELAADPLITAD

-533 VRRMVLGTT
+533 VGRMVLGTT

>member
-1 MSELNIKIRK
+1 MSELNIRIRK

-171 KEMDQAGQYAEAAKQ
+171 KEMDRAGQYAEAAKQ

-214 LRREILS
+214 QRREILS

-227 FPLMTADGTTLT
+227 FPLMTADGTPLT

-246 DAGVRRVRGAKEAE
+246 D
-260 EAAQQA
+260 
-266 KAARTEAEQAAA
+266 T
-278 AVLNYANQALASR
+278 
-291 NAAGE
+291 
-296 KAEEAKG
+296 
-303 HADRAGAYEEK
+303 
-314 TQKEMDQA
+314 
-322 GQYAEAAK
+322 
-330 QQANAAAGSADLAS
+330 
-344 QEAEQAGAAREEAE
+344 
-358 RLRREI
+358 
-364 LSVTTVLPFPLMTA
+364 
-378 DGTTLT
+378 
-384 TADGETLDAGVRR
+384 GVRR

-459 TELAADPLKTAD
+459 TEIAADPLKTAD

-476 TAGGIPLE
+476 TVGGIPLE
-484 ASVRAIRTAKTLDEA
+484 ASVRVIRTAHTLDEA

-511 CLGGLTPAPTPGT
+511 CLGGMTPAPTPGT

-533 VRRMVLGTT
+533 VGRMVLGTT

>member
-1 MSELNIKIRK
+1 MSELNIRIRK

-72 HCVVVDKRWTKEKQG
+72 HCVIVDKRWTKEKQG

-113 IDLNSTTETITQSL
+113 IDLNSTTETIPQSL

-171 KEMDQAGQYAEAAKQ
+171 KEMDQAGRYAEAAKQ

-227 FPLMTADGTTLT
+227 FPLMTADGATLA

-266 KAARTEAEQAAA
+266 KAARTEAEQ
-278 AVLNYANQALASR
+278 
-291 NAAGE
+291 
-296 KAEEAKG
+296 
-303 HADRAGAYEEK
+303 D
-314 TQKEMDQA
+314 
-322 GQYAEAAK
+322 
-330 QQANAAAGSADLAS
+330 
-344 QEAEQAGAAREEAE
+344 
-358 RLRREI
+358 
-364 LSVTTVLPFPLMTA
+364 
-378 DGTTLT
+378 
-384 TADGETLDAGVRR
+384 
-397 VRGAKEAEEAA
+397 
-408 QQAKAARTEAEQ
+408 
-420 AAAATQAERQAAQR
+420 AAATQAERQAAQR

-476 TAGGIPLE
+476 TAGGILLE
-484 ASVRAIRTAKTLDEA
+484 ASVRAIRTAKKLDEA

-511 CLGGLTPAPTPGT
+511 CLGGLTPEPTPGT

-533 VRRMVLGTT
+533 VGRMVLGTT

>member
-1 MSELNIKIRK
+1 MSELNIRIRK

-72 HCVVVDKRWTKEKQG
+72 NCVVVDKRWTKEKQG

-113 IDLNSTTETITQSL
+113 IDLNSTTETIPQSL

-153 EEAKGHADR
+153 EEAKGHADL

-227 FPLMTADGTTLT
+227 FPLT
-239 TADGETL
+239 
-246 DAGVRRVRGAKEAE
+246 
-260 EAAQQA
+260 
-266 KAARTEAEQAAA
+266 
-278 AVLNYANQALASR
+278 
-291 NAAGE
+291 
-296 KAEEAKG
+296 
-303 HADRAGAYEEK
+303 
-314 TQKEMDQA
+314 
-322 GQYAEAAK
+322 
-330 QQANAAAGSADLAS
+330 
-344 QEAEQAGAAREEAE
+344 
-358 RLRREI
+358 
-364 LSVTTVLPFPLMTA
+364 TA

-451 MNEVLLRL
+451 MNEVLIRL

-511 CLGGLTPAPTPGT
+511 CLGGLTPAPPPGT

-533 VRRMVLGTT
+533 VGRMVLGTT

>member
-246 DAGVRRVRGAKEAE
+246 DAGVRW
-260 EAAQQA
+260 
-266 KAARTEAEQAAA
+266 
-278 AVLNYANQALASR
+278 
-291 NAAGE
+291 
-296 KAEEAKG
+296 
-303 HADRAGAYEEK
+303 
-314 TQKEMDQA
+314 
-322 GQYAEAAK
+322 
-330 QQANAAAGSADLAS
+330 
-344 QEAEQAGAAREEAE
+344 
-358 RLRREI
+358 
-364 LSVTTVLPFPLMTA
+364 
-378 DGTTLT
+378 
-384 TADGETLDAGVRR
+384 

>member
-1 MSELNIKIRK
+1 MSELNIRIRK

-113 IDLNSTTETITQSL
+113 IDLNRTTETITQSL
-127 YEQFVAAVLNYAN
+127 YEQLVAAVLNYAN

-203 QAGAAREEAER
+203 QASAAREEAER

-221 VTTVLP
+221 VTMVLP

-239 TADGETL
+239 TADG
-246 DAGVRRVRGAKEAE
+246 K
-260 EAAQQA
+260 
-266 KAARTEAEQAAA
+266 
-278 AVLNYANQALASR
+278 
-291 NAAGE
+291 
-296 KAEEAKG
+296 
-303 HADRAGAYEEK
+303 
-314 TQKEMDQA
+314 
-322 GQYAEAAK
+322 
-330 QQANAAAGSADLAS
+330 
-344 QEAEQAGAAREEAE
+344 
-358 RLRREI
+358 
-364 LSVTTVLPFPLMTA
+364 
-378 DGTTLT
+378 
-384 TADGETLDAGVRR
+384 TLDAGVRR

-420 AAAATQAERQAAQR
+420 AAAATQAEQQAAQR
-434 SADRAERAA
+434 GADRAERAA

-459 TELAADPLKTAD
+459 TALAADPLITAD

-476 TAGGIPLE
+476 TAGSIPLE

-511 CLGGLTPAPTPGT
+511 CLGGQ
-524 TTATLGKAV
+524 
-533 VRRMVLGTT
+533 MVLGTT

>member
-1 MSELNIKIRK
+1 MSELNIRIRK

-49 CAISLHVKRLSGA
+49 CAISLHVQRLSGA

-113 IDLNSTTETITQSL
+113 IDLNSTTETIPQSL

-140 QALASRNAAGEKA
+140 QALASRNVAGEKA

-171 KEMDQAGQYAEAAKQ
+171 KKMDQAGQYAEAAKQ

-192 GSADLASQEAE
+192 GSADLASLEAE

-214 LRREILS
+214 
-221 VTTVLP
+221 
-227 FPLMTADGTTLT
+227 
-239 TADGETL
+239 
-246 DAGVRRVRGAKEAE
+246 
-260 EAAQQA
+260 Q
-266 KAARTEAEQAAA
+266 
-278 AVLNYANQALASR
+278 
-291 NAAGE
+291 
-296 KAEEAKG
+296 
-303 HADRAGAYEEK
+303 
-314 TQKEMDQA
+314 
-322 GQYAEAAK
+322 
-330 QQANAAAGSADLAS
+330 
-344 QEAEQAGAAREEAE
+344 
-358 RLRREI
+358 RREI

-420 AAAATQAERQAAQR
+420 AAAATQVERQAAQR

-476 TAGGIPLE
+476 TVGGIQLE

-533 VRRMVLGTT
+533 VGRMVLGT

>member
-1 MSELNIKIRK
+1 MSELNIRIRK

-113 IDLNSTTETITQSL
+113 IDLNSTTETIPQSL

-162 AGAYEEKTQ
+162 AGAYEEKTR

-203 QAGAAREEAER
+203 QAGAAREEMER
-214 LRREILS
+214 LQREILS

-227 FPLMTADGTTLT
+227 FPLTTADGTTLT
-239 TADGETL
+239 TADGEML

-266 KAARTEAEQAAA
+266 KAARTEAA
-278 AVLNYANQALASR
+278 
-291 NAAGE
+291 
-296 KAEEAKG
+296 
-303 HADRAGAYEEK
+303 
-314 TQKEMDQA
+314 
-322 GQYAEAAK
+322 
-330 QQANAAAGSADLAS
+330 
-344 QEAEQAGAAREEAE
+344 
-358 RLRREI
+358 
-364 LSVTTVLPFPLMTA
+364 
-378 DGTTLT
+378 
-384 TADGETLDAGVRR
+384 
-397 VRGAKEAEEAA
+397 
-408 QQAKAARTEAEQ
+408 Q
-420 AAAATQAERQAAQR
+420 AAAATQAERQAAEK

-443 AHAESLLY
+443 VHAESLLY

-459 TELAADPLKTAD
+459 TELAADPLITAD
-471 GDALE
+471 GNALE
-476 TAGGIPLE
+476 TAGGIPWE

-533 VRRMVLGTT
+533 VGRMVLGT